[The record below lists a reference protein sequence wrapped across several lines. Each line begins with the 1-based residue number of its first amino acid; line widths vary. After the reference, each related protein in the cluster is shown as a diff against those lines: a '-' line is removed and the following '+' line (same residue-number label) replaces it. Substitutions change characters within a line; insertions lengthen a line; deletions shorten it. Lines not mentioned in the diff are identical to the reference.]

1 MSVMVFTYLL
11 FIPILLFAIIMFI
24 WRYRTSKTLSNKFY
38 WIFTFFILLPI
49 GLYIRHEELNQ
60 ELSISDYEIIKN
72 YELTAQETVIGIPGR
87 WKSIRLRQLNSVEDR
102 LYAIKL
108 LESARKDGLT
118 YSELQLIAGRIYE
131 KKNRMN

>member
-1 MSVMVFTYLL
+1 MAFTYLL

-24 WRYRTSKTLSNKFY
+24 WRYRTSKTLSNNFY

-60 ELSISDYEIIKN
+60 ELSIGDYEIIKN

-118 YSELQLIAGRIYE
+118 YSELQLIAGQIYE

>member
-1 MSVMVFTYLL
+1 MAFTYLL
-11 FIPILLFAIIMFI
+11 LIPILLLAILMFI
-24 WRYRTSKTLSNKFY
+24 WRYRTYKTLSDRFY
-38 WIFTFFILLPI
+38 WIFIFFILLPI
-49 GLYIRHEELNQ
+49 GLYIRHEYLNQ
-60 ELSISDYEIIKN
+60 ELSISDYAIIKN

-87 WKSIRLRQLNSVEDR
+87 WKSIRLRQLNSIEDR

-118 YSELQLIAGRIYE
+118 YSELQLIAGQIYE